1 MMSEENPIRKNNGIA
16 ISAITITDSVTM
28 FRIPRVTVSICFSFF
43 LYTLILVSNYDI
55 MQVGEVVLGHG
66 LVTV

>member
-1 MMSEENPIRKNNGIA
+1 MKNSGMA
-16 ISAITITDSVTM
+16 MRAITITNSVTM

-55 MQVGEVVLGHG
+55 MQVGEAILGHG
-66 LVTV
+66 LVTVGGG

>member
-1 MMSEENPIRKNNGIA
+1 MMKNSGMA
-16 ISAITITDSVTM
+16 MRAITITDSVTM

-43 LYTLILVSNYDI
+43 LYALILVRNYDI
-55 MQVGEVVLGHG
+55 MQVGGVVLGHG